1 MVINLEWYLLMKSF
15 LALGILIFLK
25 IDAWAIPS
33 DRLRTGLAAA
43 LDYPKERMEIQ
54 DQTANMVRKMGDE
67 IFLFYRVKSVDNTLA
82 PLSLAVVKQGMV
94 FTPDLQAH
102 CQEVIKNFEKEGR
115 PSPIRRLDLGNGVFG
130 YTGLGVV
137 GPGGE
142 EEMLVV
148 TDPNKRNRFSNQS
161 GHFS

>member
-1 MVINLEWYLLMKSF
+1 
-15 LALGILIFLK
+15 
-25 IDAWAIPS
+25 
-33 DRLRTGLAAA
+33 
-43 LDYPKERMEIQ
+43 
-54 DQTANMVRKMGDE
+54 MVRKMGDE